1 MTCQRLFARGEHISV
16 IAYMSTKGIL
26 DCSNLRGGVDGDAF
40 YRSLQQS
47 LLPHLLPYNGSN
59 PSSVVIMDNAS
70 IHHIEE
76 VGKTIQ
82 DAGSL
87 LIPLPPYS
95 PDYNPIENAF
105 SKVKTVM
112 KDMEESPDYKDLCVD
127 EIVLASFSTITAQN
141 CRNWI
146 GHAKIYSSSN

>member
-1 MTCQRLFARGEHISV
+1 
-16 IAYMSTKGIL
+16 MSTKGIL
-26 DCSNLRGGVDGDAF
+26 DCSILRGGVDGDAF

-82 DAGSL
+82 DAEL
-87 LIPLPPYS
+87 NNQRRHYRIFKLIIKLNNQRRHYR
-95 PDYNPIENAF
+95 IF
-105 SKVKTVM
+105 MQCFK
-112 KDMEESPDYKDLCVD
+112 
-127 EIVLASFSTITAQN
+127 STRA
-141 CRNWI
+141 
-146 GHAKIYSSSN
+146 

>member
-1 MTCQRLFARGEHISV
+1 
-16 IAYMSTKGIL
+16 
-26 DCSNLRGGVDGDAF
+26 
-40 YRSLQQS
+40 
-47 LLPHLLPYNGSN
+47 
-59 PSSVVIMDNAS
+59 MDNAS

-95 PDYNPIENAF
+95 PDYIPIENAF

-112 KDMEESPDYKDLCVD
+112 KDMEESPDYKDLCLD
-127 EIVLASFSTITAQN
+127 EIVLALFSTITAQN
-141 CRNWI
+141 CCNWI